1 MDTISDD
8 DLVSLTTDLMKL
20 CEEANHKMFDLP
32 RIAVIGGQSTGKSS
46 VLESIVGLD
55 FLPKGNGMVTRR
67 PLVLTLLTSRNKE
80 SNEIDAYFDNKEVNI
95 IHDCAQ
101 IKEGIDKR
109 TKENITGDHNVTE
122 KPIYLTI
129 RSSTV
134 PNLILVDLPGL
145 IKNVVEGQKEETIH
159 IIQNMV
165 EGFIRDPN
173 TIILAI
179 SAADVDI
186 ANSDAVKLAKKFDPE
201 QNRTLGILTKV
212 DRSESHIETV
222 KVLSGTTI
230 PLKLGFVGVKLRS
243 FTETNEG
250 KSLMSCRE
258 EEELFFKTQPEYATV
273 RNHCGVPFL
282 SKRLSQLL
290 ITSIKNELPKIRDTL
305 NSRQKSID
313 DELKKM
319 KSPYSEVEK
328 VPSELISMFIRM
340 FVQKYKDNL
349 IGDFDPRTRIQNK
362 VGGVSTPD
370 NNMKRQIMPERS
382 VSPSPGP
389 SLSPS
394 PIFQISEKKKLFGGA
409 LVRYTIRDG
418 FYKELDEVN
427 NELSLNDDQ
436 LKIAIHNSDGINT
449 SVFIPEPCFRSLMSE
464 VIDRLRI
471 PIMSCIESCLYACSE
486 IIMTALNEIDGLSQ
500 YRRLYSKLQNDA
512 LNILKRWKED
522 TEKRCLSYVDVEKSY
537 INVNN
542 PEFKPIDEL
551 EFIQDELRTKEED
564 KRKRDP
570 KSLVTQPYGSSFGT
584 QRASGGQLSLNKAQD
599 GFSIRLDDTV
609 RVMLIRALV
618 KKYFMIVK
626 RNMSDII
633 PRTVMFNFIN
643 RSKEYYDEEL
653 RRSLI
658 NSETNYEELLV
669 IDPDLKR
676 RKDDL
681 ELEKKE
687 IKQYFAVLER
697 LNKFIIGT

>member
-1 MDTISDD
+1 MARISDD
-8 DLVSLTTDLMKL
+8 DLVTLTTDLMKL

-32 RIAVIGGQSTGKSS
+32 RIAVVGGQSTGKSS

-67 PLVLTLLTSRNKE
+67 PLVLTLLTSKDKE
-80 SNEIDAYFDNKEVNI
+80 SNEIYAYFDNKEENI

-101 IKEGIDKR
+101 IKEGIDRR
-109 TKENITGDHNVTE
+109 TKENITGDHNVTS

-129 RSSTV
+129 KSSIV

-145 IKNVVEGQKEETIH
+145 IKNVVEGQKEETVRL
-159 IIQNMV
+159 IQEMV

-179 SAADVDI
+179 SAANVDI
-186 ANSDAVKLAKKFDPE
+186 ANSDALRLAKKFDPE
-201 QNRTLGILTKV
+201 QNRTLGVLTKI
-212 DRSESHIETV
+212 DRSENHIETV
-222 KVLSGTTI
+222 KVLSGVSI

-243 FTETNEG
+243 LTETNEG
-250 KSLMSCRE
+250 KSLIRCRE

-282 SKRLSQLL
+282 SKKLSQLL
-290 ITSIKNELPKIRDTL
+290 ITSIKNELPKIRETL

-319 KSPYSEVEK
+319 KSPYEEVEK
-328 VPSELISMFIRM
+328 VPSELISKFIRA
-340 FVQKYKDNL
+340 FVQKYQDNL
-349 IGDFDPRTRIQNK
+349 IGDFDPHSRIQNK
-362 VGGVSTPD
+362 GGDDATPD
-370 NNMKRQIMPERS
+370 NNAKGKIMPGRS
-382 VSPSPGP
+382 VSPPP
-389 SLSPS
+389 VHSLSSS

-409 LVRYTIRDG
+409 LVRYTIREG
-418 FYKELDEVN
+418 FYKELDNVN
-427 NELSLNDDQ
+427 NELSLDDDQ
-436 LKIAIHNSDGINT
+436 LKIAVHNSDGINT

-464 VIDRLRI
+464 VIDRLRV
-471 PIMSCIESCLYACSE
+471 PIMVCIESCLYACSE
-486 IIMTALNEIDGLSQ
+486 IIMTALSEIDGLLQ
-500 YRRLYSKLQNDA
+500 YRRLYSRLQNDA
-512 LNILKRWKED
+512 LDILKRWKDD

-542 PEFKPIDEL
+542 PEFKPIEEL
-551 EFIQDELRTKEED
+551 EFIQDEFRVKEED

-570 KSLVTQPYGSSFGT
+570 KPLVTQPYNPGYGS
-584 QRASGGQLSLNKAQD
+584 QRSSGGQQTLNKTQD
-599 GFSIRLDDTV
+599 SFSIRLDDTV
-609 RVMLIRALV
+609 RIMLIRALV

-633 PRTVMFNFIN
+633 PRTVMYNFIE
-643 RSKEYYDEEL
+643 RSKKCYDEEL
-653 RRSLI
+653 RKSLI
-658 NSETNYEELLV
+658 NSETNYEDLLM

-681 ELEKKE
+681 ESEKRE

-697 LNKFIIGT
+697 LNKFIIGN